1 MAVAIWL
8 GRLLHQSASGYAL
21 PCSVIIYLINTRQ
34 FAWRVRQGAGTA
46 RQEDRV
52 GDVSATDDHTQA
64 FATVT
69 VAEQRRAE
77 TRVWSGTTLVLV
89 SVPRI
94 SVMTFADGILRM
106 FLQRGSRAVPLS
118 GCIESKWKCM
128 KWASEKSCTVAMRY
142 SSMWRWSHRRKLES
156 IS

>member
-1 MAVAIWL
+1 MAVAIRL
-8 GRLLHQSASGYAL
+8 GRLLRQSGSGHAL

-34 FAWRVRQGAGTA
+34 FAWRVRQRAGTA
-46 RQEDRV
+46 RQEDQV

-77 TRVWSGTTLVLV
+77 TRVWPGTTSGGTLVLV

-94 SVMTFADGILRM
+94 SVMPFADGILRM
-106 FLQRGSRAVPLS
+106 FL
-118 GCIESKWKCM
+118 
-128 KWASEKSCTVAMRY
+128 
-142 SSMWRWSHRRKLES
+142 
-156 IS
+156 